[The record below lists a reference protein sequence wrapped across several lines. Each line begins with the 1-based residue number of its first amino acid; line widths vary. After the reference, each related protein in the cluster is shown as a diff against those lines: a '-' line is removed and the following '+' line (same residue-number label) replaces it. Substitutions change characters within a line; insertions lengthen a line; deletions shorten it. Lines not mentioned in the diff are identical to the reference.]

1 MSGSARDCLVAD
13 IGGTHARF
21 ALACAG
27 PDGRPLLEAV
37 ARMRVAD
44 HPGFGSALAAYAASL
59 RRPLPRRAAMAVAG
73 PVGGE
78 PIRLTNSPWVLQ
90 PARMADELG
99 FDTITLLNDLEAV
112 AHAVDVLGPDGFRHL
127 AGPNA
132 GLPETGAIS
141 VISPGTGLGA
151 ALLVRPPAGP
161 ALVLPT
167 EGGHMAFAP
176 QDGLDDRILAGLRA
190 RFGRVSVER
199 VVAGPGLASIRAAL
213 AAIEGAAPP
222 PMDDAALWAEAL
234 AGTDRLARA
243 ALDRWCLALGSVA
256 GDLALAHGSAAVVL
270 AGGIVPRLG
279 DMLSRSGFHARFCA
293 KGRFAARMAAFPILA
308 IAHAEPGLL
317 GAAAVGLGAAGG
329 AGLGGSKENS
339 RHGPS
344 GSARGGATGRTRDD
358 D

>member
-21 ALACAG
+21 ALASAG
-27 PDGRPLLEAV
+27 PDGRLLLEAV

-44 HPGFGSALAAYAASL
+44 HPRLESALAAYAASL
-59 RRPLPRRAAMAVAG
+59 GRPLPRRAAFAVAG
-73 PVGGE
+73 PVEGE
-78 PIRLTNSPWVLQ
+78 RIRLTNTPWVLQ
-90 PARMADELG
+90 PARMADALG
-99 FDTITLLNDLEAV
+99 FEAIALVNDFAAV
-112 AHAVDVLGPDGFRHL
+112 AHAVDLLGPDGFRHL
-127 AGPNA
+127 AGPET
-132 GLPETGAIS
+132 GLPESGTIS
-141 VISPGTGLGA
+141 VIGPGTGLGA

-176 QDGLDDRILAGLRA
+176 QDGLEDRILAGLRA

-199 VVAGPGLASIRAAL
+199 LVAGPGLASIRAAL
-213 AAIEGAAPP
+213 AAIDGAEPEP
-222 PMDDAALWAEAL
+222 IDDAALWAEAL
-234 AGTDRLARA
+234 KGADRLARA
-243 ALDRWCLALGSVA
+243 ALDHWCRALGSVA

-279 DMLSRSGFHARFCA
+279 DMLARSGFHARFCA
-293 KGRFAARMAAFPILA
+293 KGRFAGHMASLPILA

-317 GAAAVGLGAAGG
+317 GAAAVGLCAAGPS
-329 AGLGGSKENS
+329 GLRGGKEKS